1 MIAILIAFFAML
13 LLQWLT
19 PFWWWVMVVP
29 AVVAFFKSD
38 SLRGAFALGAISAGT
53 LWLLTAVYQWLTGA
67 GRVAVRVADMTSVG
81 SPVVL
86 LAATALLAALAA
98 GLAGSSGFLLRVAV
112 RKPKPAHFS

>member
-1 MIAILIAFFAML
+1 MIVILIAFFTML

-29 AVVAFFKSD
+29 LVAAFFKSN

-53 LWLLTAVYQWLTGA
+53 LWLLTALYQWLAGGA
-67 GRVAVRVADMTSVG
+67 RIVARVTEMTAVG

-86 LAATALLAALAA
+86 LLATVLLATLAA
-98 GLAGSSGFLLRVAV
+98 GLAGSTGFLLRTALWEKTSRLV
-112 RKPKPAHFS
+112 